1 MSFGEGNKRK
11 RIAELE
17 LEVAQ
22 LKRALGDSQSANNRL
37 KGENAS
43 LAERVDRLEVVNGE
57 LCAEINRQ
65 ERVIETLRQEGK
77 AYEEVRNERPVE

>member
-11 RIAELE
+11 RIVELE
-17 LEVAQ
+17 LEVTQ
-22 LKRALGDSQSANNRL
+22 LKRTLGDLQFANNRL

-43 LAERVDRLEVVNGE
+43 LVERVDRLEVVNGE

-65 ERVIETLRQEGK
+65 ERVIEALRQEGK
-77 AYEEVRNERPVE
+77 AYEEVQNERPVE